1 MTDDEATGSTK
12 EESTKVDGLRVEVDG
27 AVATLWL
34 DRPEKR
40 NAVTYEM
47 WVGIAEACARLA
59 DDPSVRLMVVRG
71 VGDHFCAGA
80 DIGGLGA
87 VPVEEYRAANV
98 AADEALAAFPKP
110 SIAVIT
116 GSCIGGGTEIAV
128 ACDLR
133 LADTTSRFG
142 ITPAR
147 LGIVY
152 PASATRRVLALVG
165 PAAVKHLLFTAEIV
179 DAERALRV
187 GLIDEL
193 LDPMDL
199 GGRVDQ
205 LATTMTAE
213 RSLLTQ
219 MASKEIVDAIVATGQ
234 VDGTVEDRWN
244 AAMADTP
251 DPLEGVVA
259 FVERR
264 PPRFTWT
271 PPTRG

>member
-1 MTDDEATGSTK
+1 MAEPV
-12 EESTKVDGLRVEVDG
+12 EGLRVQVDG

-34 DRPEKR
+34 DRPDKR
-40 NAVTYEM
+40 NSVTYEM
-47 WVGIAEACARLA
+47 WLGIADACTRLA
-59 DDPSVRLMVVRG
+59 DHPAVRLLVIRG
-71 VGDHFCAGA
+71 VGEHFCAGA

-87 VPVEEYRAANV
+87 VPIEEYRAANV
-98 AADEALAAFPKP
+98 AADEAVAAFPKP
-110 SIAVIT
+110 SIAVVT

-133 LADTTSRFG
+133 LADSTSRFG

-152 PASATRRVLALVG
+152 PSSATRRVVDLIG
-165 PAAVKHLLFTAEIV
+165 PAAVKHLLFTAEIIE
-179 DAERALRV
+179 AERALRI
-187 GLIDEL
+187 GLIDEVHDQGG
-193 LDPMDL
+193 LDARLHDL
-199 GGRVDQ
+199 
-205 LATTMTAE
+205 TTLMTTE

-219 MASKEIVDAIVATGQ
+219 MASKEIIDAIVTRGR
-234 VDGTVEDRWN
+234 VDPSIEERWN
-244 AAMADTP
+244 AAMADSP

-271 PPTRG
+271 PPNRA